1 MGRRGTRTSGT
12 TWQRHLRRPSFC
24 RAHLS
29 RAVGS
34 RADERDDA
42 VGIGLPVRLL
52 LDRTLSA
59 LYCMQ

>member
-1 MGRRGTRTSGT
+1 
-12 TWQRHLRRPSFC
+12 
-24 RAHLS
+24 
-29 RAVGS
+29 VGS